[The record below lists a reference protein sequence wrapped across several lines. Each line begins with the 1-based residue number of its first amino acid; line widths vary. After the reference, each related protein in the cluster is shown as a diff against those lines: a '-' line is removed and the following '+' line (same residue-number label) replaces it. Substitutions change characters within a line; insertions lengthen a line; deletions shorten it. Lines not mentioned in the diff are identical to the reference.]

1 MRQGTDSQTA
11 AADPERDSRT
21 AGRDRGSS
29 LLCIFSFEEISR
41 RIKTQKSQK
50 NSSEFI
56 ISLAMFGFNRKK
68 ECGKGSRH
76 AKPCMKAA
84 LRTLNLNKESR
95 LQRSNYAALQSCGA
109 AVMRCRSYA
118 VPQLCGCYRGL
129 RRILK
134 LYFGFAN
141 QITVLIRNFE

>member
-11 AADPERDSRT
+11 AADHERGFRT
-21 AGRDRGSS
+21 AGRDMGSS

-41 RIKTQKSQK
+41 RIKQKSQNLLRIDYITCAVRFQQK
-50 NSSEFI
+50 R
-56 ISLAMFGFNRKK
+56 MRK
-68 ECGKGSRH
+68 RQPTR
-76 AKPCMKAA
+76 KPCMKAA

-95 LQRSNYAALQSCGA
+95 MRCRSYAVQQLCSA

-129 RRILK
+129 RRILM